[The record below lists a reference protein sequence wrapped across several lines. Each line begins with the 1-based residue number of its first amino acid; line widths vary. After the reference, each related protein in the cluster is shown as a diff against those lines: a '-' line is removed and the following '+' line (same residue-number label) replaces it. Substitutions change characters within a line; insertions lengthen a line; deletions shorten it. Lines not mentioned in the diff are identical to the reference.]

1 VKHRLGYLGK
11 RRGGFTLI
19 ELLVVIS
26 VIATLLG
33 ILLPSLRKA
42 RESTKETVCRS
53 NLRNVGLALM
63 LYAQDN
69 NYTMADSLTTNG
81 YYWYD
86 TAGKVRKTSDQ
97 DAYWGV
103 AYMSYLK
110 DPKVCGCPSF
120 RTVAELIYPV
130 SPKLIWTAAYGL
142 NANLSKKK
150 ITTLRDP
157 GHFIIAHD
165 HVEPKVEQGSQD
177 MFHNDGPGTL
187 NLKMY
192 RGSGARAKYYFGIFR
207 HNVRSRDSQMTRGR
221 ANILW
226 LDDHVSPLQETTGD
240 DVPAKWYTG
249 AAK

>member
-1 VKHRLGYLGK
+1 MKHRLGYLGK

-26 VIATLLG
+26 VIATLLA
-33 ILLPSLRKA
+33 ILMPSLRKA

-53 NLRNVGLALM
+53 NLRNVGMALM

-69 NYTMADSLTTNG
+69 NYTMADSNTTNG
-81 YYWYD
+81 FFWYSSPGRLRPTTD
-86 TAGKVRKTSDQ
+86 R

-103 AYMSYLK
+103 AYMGYLK

-120 RTVAELIYPV
+120 RTVAELIYQDNPR
-130 SPKLIWTAAYGL
+130 LIWEAAYSL
-142 NANLSKKK
+142 NANLSKRK

-157 GHFIIAHD
+157 GHFIVSHD
-165 HVEPKVEQGSQD
+165 HVEPKVEGGSQD

-192 RGSGARAKYYFGIFR
+192 RGTGARAKFYFGIFR
-207 HNVRSRDSQMTRGR
+207 HNVRSGDLQRTLGR

-226 LDDHVSPLQETTGD
+226 LDNHVSPLQETTGD

-249 AAK
+249 ANK